1 MKFFLPGVFFGDLD
15 GVESLACVGPA
26 LSRTSCGMFSF
37 NASSSAVL
45 FLLGF
50 ENRLTGVEWR
60 KQKNLLAK
68 MERNSCDSDNRKY
81 GFVYPYL
88 AISMS
93 KVILSALLV
102 NVQVNQLRQIY
113 GTRST
118 RSMFGTIGE
127 FTPFMVRF

>member
-1 MKFFLPGVFFGDLD
+1 MRFLPGVFFGDLD

-60 KQKNLLAK
+60 KQKNLLAE
-68 MERNSCDSDNRKY
+68 MEKKGSDMAHFKC
-81 GFVYPYL
+81 FCFP
-88 AISMS
+88 
-93 KVILSALLV
+93 LSNL
-102 NVQVNQLRQIY
+102 IK
-113 GTRST
+113 
-118 RSMFGTIGE
+118 
-127 FTPFMVRF
+127 